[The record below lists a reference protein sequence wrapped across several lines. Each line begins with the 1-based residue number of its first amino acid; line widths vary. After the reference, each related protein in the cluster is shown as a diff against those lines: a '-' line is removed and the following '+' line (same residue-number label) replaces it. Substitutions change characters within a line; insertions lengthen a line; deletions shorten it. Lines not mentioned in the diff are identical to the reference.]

1 MSRLRH
7 LRLAELLRLD
17 RLRSPVVGLSVS
29 IGHGHWTRHRARG
42 VLQRW
47 WASRAL
53 DAVVWM
59 LVFAAAI
66 VVGLVIAWL

>member
-1 MSRLRH
+1 
-7 LRLAELLRLD
+7 LRLAGLLRLD

-29 IGHGHWTRHRARG
+29 IGHGRRAGHRARG
-42 VLQRW
+42 FLQRW

-59 LVFAAAI
+59 LVLAAAI